1 MTAPDRS
8 SSQPNFPLASPGP
21 STDDSTAGLSLKR
34 IHLADLAYARARARV
49 YRVTE
54 TGDKRVMLDGL
65 KRVAKFEVAV
75 QKAEKEYACLGR

>member
-1 MTAPDRS
+1 
-8 SSQPNFPLASPGP
+8 
-21 STDDSTAGLSLKR
+21 LKR